1 MNKVVFLFGVLFF
14 NTLIL
19 ADCIVYEN
27 RAYAEAG
34 YAAYEKECKAYGGGG
49 SVFQGNISVSS
60 PNNTCSGGYADDA
73 YVLRVSCNTCN
84 STEMLRDIQ
93 ENKKYCKEQ
102 CKSAQMYCS
111 HTLNS
116 WGSNL
121 SGSIES
127 CGLVDHTIP
136 GCSESS
142 SSANSSSSSTQS
154 SSSSEENYSS
164 SEEYGLESSS
174 DGSCEYDYCK
184 ESSSSEVSSS
194 SSEESSSSEIGM
206 SSSSESNLVACYTSD
221 GNGGCK
227 FSRYVSKVKPLMH
240 GEPSL
245 SENNMIF
252 CEYKDNNIRV
262 GYFAD
267 VGYPQLIEDPELPW
281 YKCYYDEYNCGNL
294 TSAEANPIPSLHN
307 PFYQCY
313 MSELDENG
321 CKEKIGVSVYV
332 DKNLQITEGTM
343 NWLPQNVTREQIISM
358 GDEIVRMERS
368 MVVYY
373 NDKRLG
379 TGSLRNISP
388 RNLAGAV
395 DFCNDII
402 SDYERRNKSS
412 SSTQVSSSSEGSS
425 SSIVE
430 SSSSEI
436 LFSSSSEKYPESSSC
451 IIEESSSSSSVPEI
465 FIADGSQEYTP
476 EQIFNSGLENM
487 EQGKCYSLNPER
499 GSVSGWNISYNAQDS
514 WWWREVDCE
523 TGEKTVESG
532 IGVCAAFS
540 GSMPTSTS
548 SCYSYNGSCYKCDNS
563 RDYVDC
569 NADWLWKY
577 NFPYHDW
584 FKQVDC
590 YDPYEDEDGVDVCYE
605 INLSESDSYLL
616 KRISE
621 NTFKDTTGL
630 LNSDA
635 LELNNNERHYDAL
648 GRNLVYKMSFN
659 FEKTAYQ
666 KVRNKP
672 KNKKM
677 SNVQA
682 LLKSET
688 LRGYVKAEPI
698 MRICY
703 KSIRTEGDTRYF
715 ASEGS
720 LRMKV
725 DKLVYQGNNET
736 LIAHE
741 KRHKEIWSDS
751 KYSGSWTLEFSATS
765 SKTKKEICENAVEIM
780 WWQKISVKLG
790 DLYNAQNAWDDQ
802 DTNNECKDRINVNAE
817 LIKNYNN
824 LVSQTCSRIKKN

>member
-1 MNKVVFLFGVLFF
+1 MNKVVFLFGVLLF

-84 STEMLRDIQ
+84 STEMLSDIQ
-93 ENKKYCKEQ
+93 GNKKYCKEQ

-121 SGSIES
+121 SGSIKS

-174 DGSCEYDYCK
+174 DGSCEYDYCE
-184 ESSSSEVSSS
+184 ESSSSEVRSS

-206 SSSSESNLVACYTSD
+206 SSSSESNLVTCYTSD

-425 SSIVE
+425 SSVVE

-590 YDPYEDEDGVDVCYE
+590 YEEEDDYICSDVASLQKKSSKGTITIDDGDE
-605 INLSESDSYLL
+605 IKQNVL
-616 KRISE
+616 KE
-621 NTFKDTTGL
+621 TYYF
-630 LNSDA
+630 
-635 LELNNNERHYDAL
+635 DAL
-648 GRNLVYKMSFN
+648 GRSMRRKEAFSVKRPVYIIRQENENSQKRNISGSKYFKAMLKTISGSVSANSYASFTFRSN
-659 FEKTAYQ
+659 CTEKRYT
-666 KVRNKP
+666 
-672 KNKKM
+672 
-677 SNVQA
+677 
-682 LLKSET
+682 T
-688 LRGYVKAEPI
+688 LYI
-698 MRICY
+698 
-703 KSIRTEGDTRYF
+703 SIELTTPESSINTTLEGDDSALKNHESKHKAIYIDYGNKIWNEQMEVSSRSTNK
-715 ASEGS
+715 G
-720 LRMKV
+720 V
-725 DKLVYQGNNET
+725 CKLIKET
-736 LIAHE
+736 
-741 KRHKEIWSDS
+741 
-751 KYSGSWTLEFSATS
+751 YWTIVESAFR
-765 SKTKKEICENAVEIM
+765 NM
-780 WWQKISVKLG
+780 LN
-790 DLYNAQNAWDDQ
+790 LQNVWDDE
-802 DTNNECKDRINVNAE
+802 DSNNISHARIDVNYE
-817 LIKNYNN
+817 ISKLKKIWDNN
-824 LVSQTCSRIKKN
+824 PCN